1 MKSASKHKKIYRLKN
16 ISIDEVV
23 KSFQTLNAEGKLSD
37 YEMNTIPVVGIN
49 MTASDIT
56 YKSDDTNKHLSTLTD
71 KFIYLIHL
79 IRNRQI
85 ANGGGFAPFHSVV
98 LEKIFGKDYS
108 KMIRLL
114 LKLNIL
120 QCDNYYQI
128 GQKSYGFRFSDG
140 VEFTFSY
147 ENPNYLSKY
156 SSKAKK
162 IFQNIQLQTEQENRK
177 QLGNDSFFDRYNKS
191 LSLLKLTHID
201 ECREFLSLHNFINEH
216 SKNYY
221 YNIVVSYTSETP
233 TITTIDRNKRIYSI
247 ATSTPRII
255 KPFLNIKF
263 SCDIHNS
270 HPLLFNSILYDYF
283 NISFSLR
290 KRISLLF
297 NTLNISPYN
306 VSRIIR
312 KRLIT
317 NNIQKDEITSIPND
331 VLAYLYI
338 TSIGKFWDCIIPSD
352 CTDSFLLRSD
362 VKVWMF
368 AEVFYSKKL
377 TTRGQKYAKIF
388 KKQFP
393 NVYKVVRKQK
403 QEDRTRL
410 ANDMMRLESEL
421 FHQVLTK
428 LFNKRFKV
436 ISIHDAIVVLDVKAN
451 SKCTVEVVKEIIQS
465 VYNDKGLS
473 PDISTDTYDATSALA
488 NEAITNRL
496 IQSFMLNLEEGI
508 AENDEE
514 CIELKSKLE
523 SCEIELLPN
532 HDYTDVLIHPL
543 RSQRKF

>member
-1 MKSASKHKKIYRLKN
+1 MKSNITQKKIYRLKN

-37 YEMNTIPVVGIN
+37 YEVESIPMVGIN
-49 MTASDIT
+49 MPMARIT
-56 YKSDDTNKHLSTLTD
+56 YKSNDTKKHRSVLSD

-79 IRNRQI
+79 IRKRQI
-85 ANGGGFAPFHSVV
+85 AKGGNFAPFHSVV

-128 GQKSYGFRFSDG
+128 RQKSYGFRFSDD
-140 VEFTFSY
+140 VEFTY
-147 ENPNYLSKY
+147 THENSSYLSKY
-156 SSKAKK
+156 SDKAKK
-162 IFQNIQLQTEQENRK
+162 IFQNIQFQTEQENRK
-177 QLGNDSFFDRYNKS
+177 QLGNNSLYDRYNQS

-201 ECREFLSLHNFINEH
+201 ECREFLSLHKFVNEH

-221 YNIVVSYTSETP
+221 YNIVDSYTSEIP
-233 TITTIDRNKRIYSI
+233 TITSIDNNKRIYSI
-247 ATSTPRII
+247 VTSTPRIL

-270 HPLLFNSILYDYF
+270 HPLLFNNILYDYF
-283 NISFSLR
+283 NIPLSLR
-290 KRISLLF
+290 KRLSRLF
-297 NTLNISPYN
+297 NTLDISPYN

-312 KRLIT
+312 KRLIS
-317 NNIQKDEITSIPND
+317 NDIEKEEIANIPND

-352 CTDSFLLRSD
+352 CFDSLLLRSD
-362 VKVWMF
+362 IKVLMF

-377 TTRGQKYAKIF
+377 TTRSQKYAKIF

-421 FHQVLTK
+421 FHQILTK
-428 LFNKRFKV
+428 LFCKRFKV

-451 SKCTVEVVKEIIQS
+451 SKCTVEVVKSIIQN

-473 PDISTDTYDATSALA
+473 PDISTDTYDATSTLA
-488 NEAITNRL
+488 NESLTNRL
-496 IQSFMLNLEEGI
+496 IESFMYRLEERV

-514 CIELKSKLE
+514 CIDIKSQLE
-523 SCEIELLPN
+523 SSKIELLPN
-532 HDYTDVLIHPL
+532 HDHTDIVIHPL
-543 RSQRKF
+543 YPKK

>member
-1 MKSASKHKKIYRLKN
+1 MKSDSKTKKIYRLKN

-37 YEMNTIPVVGIN
+37 YEMESIPRVGIN
-49 MTASDIT
+49 MPIAKIT
-56 YKSDDTNKHLSTLTD
+56 YKGNDTNKHLSILSD

-85 ANGGGFAPFHSVV
+85 VNGGNFAPFHSRI

-114 LKLNIL
+114 LNLNIL

-128 GQKSYGFRFSDG
+128 GQKSYGFRFSDNI
-140 VEFTFSY
+140 EFTHTN

-156 SSKAKK
+156 SNKAKK
-162 IFQNIQLQTEQENRK
+162 IFQNIQIQIEEENRK
-177 QLGNDSFFDRYNKS
+177 ELGDDSFYDRYNQS

-221 YNIVVSYTSETP
+221 YNIVDSYISETP
-233 TITTIDRNKRIYSI
+233 TITSIDKNKRIYSI
-247 ATSTPRII
+247 ATSTPRIL
-255 KPFLNIKF
+255 KSFLNIKF

-283 NISFSLR
+283 NVPLSLR
-290 KRISLLF
+290 KRLSLLY
-297 NTLNISPYN
+297 NNLNIPPYN

-312 KRLIT
+312 KQLID
-317 NNIQKDEITSIPND
+317 NNIQKNEIVDIPND

-338 TSIGKFWDCIIPSD
+338 TSTGKFWDSIIPSD
-352 CTDSFLLRSD
+352 YSDSLLLRSD
-362 VKVWMF
+362 IKVLMF

-393 NVYKVVRKQK
+393 NVYKVIRRQK

-421 FHQVLTK
+421 FHQILTK

-436 ISIHDAIVVLDVKAN
+436 ISVHDAIVVLDVKAN
-451 SKCTVEVVKEIIQS
+451 SKCTVEVVKEIIQNA
-465 VYNDKGLS
+465 YNDRGLS
-473 PDISTDTYDATSALA
+473 PDISTDIYDASSTLT
-488 NEAITNRL
+488 NEATTNKL
-496 IQSFMLNLEEGI
+496 IESFMYRLEKGI

-514 CIELKSKLE
+514 CIEIKSQLE
-523 SCEIELLPN
+523 FSKIELLPN
-532 HDYTDVLIHPL
+532 HDYTDIVIHPL
-543 RSQRKF
+543 NHKK